1 MAALHNQVFKP
12 AVFSEFFSIWS
23 RFPDAV
29 PFAGG
34 TSLIRRGAYAD
45 KESSRIFREQPELP
59 VNILSLERLEELR
72 RITRTERYLEIGA
85 MVRLNE
91 IIALGKIV
99 PEAFSETLKGIAG
112 PQVRNLATIGGNLC
126 TSGDAVA
133 PMAALEAR
141 YELRGAG
148 GNRWI
153 SAQRFSSFLD
163 ALGRQE
169 LLTRIRIPLD
179 QWNYTVYRKF
189 SPPEPGSE
197 GGVFLLLIKNQKN
210 ILTNIQ
216 VVFVSSAQEA
226 NKSTQSGKDSLRP
239 GESLLQEKNSETFLE
254 GKTLPLDRRDAL
266 HYKKMW
272 KTYLSGL
279 AKPGPFLQAKILNSI
294 EAGILGL
301 AD

>member
-1 MAALHNQVFKP
+1 MAALPNQVFKP
-12 AVFSEFFSIWS
+12 AGFSELFSFWS

-34 TSLIRRGAYAD
+34 TSLIRSGTHAD
-45 KESSRIFREQPELP
+45 GKSSALYRELPELP
-59 VNILSLERLEELR
+59 GTILSLEKLEELR
-72 RITRTERYLEIGA
+72 RITRTERYLEVGA

-91 IIALGKIV
+91 VIALGKIV

-126 TSGDAVA
+126 TSGDAAA

-141 YELRGAG
+141 YELRNAG
-148 GNRWI
+148 GSRWI
-153 SAQRFSSFLD
+153 SAQRFSSFSD

-189 SPPEPGSE
+189 SPPEPDGE

-216 VVFVSSAQEA
+216 VVFAA
-226 NKSTQSGKDSLRP
+226 NDLLLR
-239 GESLLQEKNSETFLE
+239 EKNSETFLE

-272 KTYLSGL
+272 KTYLFGL
-279 AKPGPFLQAKILNSI
+279 EKPGPFLQAKILNSI